1 MGWWST
7 AKSSSSGDV
16 QILKMSDEPVSEMA
30 RLKSSET
37 AATTV
42 AAGDVTKNGSAK
54 PASATPSSSS
64 LFSRSRKNNVP
75 VADDAAIAEGAL
87 VPRASSDV
95 QLVAGT
101 SSAPVLDDGAASI
114 HAAQVNSFHNQ
125 FHVKLDWLAAIVAY
139 GFGSAMHVHGQSTG
153 LCTLS
158 MWLAGNAFVM
168 NSQFRGVYGPTPDA
182 FRYESMA
189 SWIWMLASFQ
199 QFRQTKVLRYAGY
212 SSWTGL
218 GCVAYFGTRHLTNVM
233 TAPS

>member
-7 AKSSSSGDV
+7 AKSSSSGGDAQV
-16 QILKMSDEPVSEMA
+16 LKSEPVSEIACLKKPSEMA
-30 RLKSSET
+30 STTVTGDMSKNALVRPA
-37 AATTV
+37 AAT
-42 AAGDVTKNGSAK
+42 S
-54 PASATPSSSS
+54 SSSSSS
-64 LFSRSRKNNVP
+64 LLFRSRNNVP
-75 VADDAAIAEGAL
+75 TADDAAIAEGAL

-125 FHVKLDWLAAIVAY
+125 FHVKLDWFAAIVAY

-233 TAPS
+233 TAA